1 MRDTTHFVKLRNP
14 KMNVDSMVPLES
26 LTKSSIYPTCLPLL
40 SKTTKEEKSSDG
52 IAWFTAAFIC
62 PVQEIIYLAAGCEH
76 GFCSSQCIFW
86 DFTIKAS
93 IGAAA
98 AVAVQAL
105 NEYSD
110 FLPIIPNAHWMLDS
124 LGAKHN
130 CRYFSSVEGCC
141 PKGLH
146 YINEGSQSSSFNGAT
161 DGIFSSW
168 I

>member
-40 SKTTKEEKSSDG
+40 SKTTKEEKSSNG

-130 CRYFSSVEGCC
+130 YRYFSLVKGCC
-141 PKGLH
+141 PKGLPC
-146 YINEGSQSSSFNGAT
+146 
-161 DGIFSSW
+161 IF
-168 I
+168 